1 MNKRS
6 AENSKRNILSAART
20 VLAEQGYTHASMRT
34 IAQMAGISVG
44 GLYLYFKNKEDL
56 YLTLM
61 QEWMDGLRDCTSKA
75 LQDIDDPRESLE
87 AFITISIDYAKKHK
101 EMIILQGRELGFSFG
116 IEAKRRFFRER
127 RHLVAG
133 IIRKGI
139 DAGIF
144 RQCDADE
151 AAKVIFNAHRGF
163 VVSMVI
169 EEEALFTAEGCVD
182 LVLNGLLRRN
192 SG

>member
-6 AENSKRNILSAART
+6 VEKSKRNILSAART

-75 LQDIDDPRESLE
+75 LQDIDDPRKSLE

-116 IEAKRRFFRER
+116 IEAKRLFFRER

-169 EEEALFTAEGCVD
+169 EDEALFTAEGCVD